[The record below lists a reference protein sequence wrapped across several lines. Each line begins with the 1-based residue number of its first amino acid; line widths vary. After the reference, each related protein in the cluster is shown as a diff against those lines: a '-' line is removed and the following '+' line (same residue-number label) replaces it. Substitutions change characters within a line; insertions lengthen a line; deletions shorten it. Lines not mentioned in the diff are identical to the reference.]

1 MVYKFPELSREVIE
15 AMFSISELKQTRVYR
30 DAMDEGRVEGQIEEA
45 QSLILRM
52 LARRFGSVD
61 QATESQLRSLSLSQL
76 EELGEA
82 LLEFSQPSD
91 LSDWLETA

>member
-1 MVYKFPELSREVIE
+1 
-15 AMFSISELKQTRVYR
+15 
-30 DAMDEGRVEGQIEEA
+30 
-45 QSLILRM
+45 LILRM